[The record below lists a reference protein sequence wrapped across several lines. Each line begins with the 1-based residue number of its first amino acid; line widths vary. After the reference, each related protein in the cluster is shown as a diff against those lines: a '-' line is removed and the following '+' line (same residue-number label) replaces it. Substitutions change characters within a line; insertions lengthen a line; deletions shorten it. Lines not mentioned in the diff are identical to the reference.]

1 MIHLLKTRHAL
12 VMAVFFALLLVLGVA
27 LTISWQ
33 SALHETEVITLKSPA
48 PSTALVIKAPDQ
60 TSSASLPTEVSS
72 QPSADASSSSTRGA
86 VSPSGNGTLSQGS
99 SEEPPIENASLA
111 PQPQIP
117 AVYGAAQGT
126 YTNAAMAEGLSEIAE
141 QFAEKVKQGGWD
153 TTSAAYQSN
162 WSNAAA
168 EADAL
173 LRARYG
179 VQAYMQ
185 LQHEAAAP

>member
-1 MIHLLKTRHAL
+1 MLQLLKTRHAL
-12 VMAVFFALLLVLGVA
+12 VMAVSLALLLVLGVA

-33 SALHETEVITLKSPA
+33 SALHDTEVITRKSPA
-48 PSTALVIKAPDQ
+48 SATDLVIKTPDQ
-60 TSSASLPTEVSS
+60 ASSASLSPESSS
-72 QPSADASSSSTRGA
+72 QPSADASPASTRGV
-86 VSPSGNGTLSQGS
+86 VSPSGNGASSQAT
-99 SEEPPIENASLA
+99 SEEFPIENPPLA
-111 PQPQIP
+111 PQPLIP

-126 YTNAAMAEGLSEIAE
+126 YTNAVMADGLSEIAQ

-179 VQAYMQ
+179 VQTYMQ